1 VRGLF
6 VTGTDTGVGKTIV
19 SAALVASMAAAGEH
33 VRAYKPAVTGLND
46 LREAAA
52 RGAWP
57 ADHELLGLAAGM
69 DPELVSPLR
78 FGPAV
83 SPHLAAQLSGQRI
96 TSEQLLEGAVAAA
109 GTVTEDSALVVEGV
123 GGLLVPLSDDY
134 AILDLAVA
142 LALPLVIV
150 ARPGLGTINHALLT
164 IRAARSVGLEVCA
177 VVLTPWPAEPTTLEL
192 SNRESIQR
200 LGHVSVE
207 GLEEIAGPEL
217 AKLASAGD
225 RLPWREWLGAPAG
238 EDD

>member
-19 SAALVASMAAAGEH
+19 SAALLASMAAAGER
-33 VRAYKPAVTGLND
+33 VRAYKPAVTGLED
-46 LREAAA
+46 AQEAEA
-52 RGAWP
+52 RGVWP
-57 ADHELLGLAAGM
+57 PDHELLGLAAGM

-96 TSEQLLEGAVAAA
+96 TSEQLLSGARAAA
-109 GTVTEDSALVVEGV
+109 GTEDSVLVVEGV
-123 GGLLVPLSDDY
+123 GGLLAPLSEDY
-134 AILDLAVA
+134 AIIDLAVA

-150 ARPGLGTINHALLT
+150 ARPGLGTINHTLLT
-164 IRAARSVGLEVCA
+164 IRAARSVGVEVRA

-192 SNRESIQR
+192 SNRQSIQR
-200 LGHVSVE
+200 LGHVPVE

-217 AKLASAGD
+217 ANLALAGD
-225 RLPWREWLGAPAG
+225 TLPWRGWLGASVA
-238 EDD
+238 EDG

>member
-6 VTGTDTGVGKTIV
+6 VTGTDTSVGKTIV
-19 SAALVASMAAAGEH
+19 SASLLASMAAAGER
-33 VRAYKPAVTGLND
+33 VRAYKPAVTGLD
-46 LREAAA
+46 DAKEAAA

-96 TSEQLLEGAVAAA
+96 TSEQLLAGARAAA
-109 GTVTEDSALVVEGV
+109 GEAAEDNTLVVEGV
-123 GGLLVPLSDDY
+123 GGLLVPLSEDY
-134 AILDLAVA
+134 AVLDLALA
-142 LALPLVIV
+142 LALALVIV
-150 ARPGLGTINHALLT
+150 ARPGLGTINHTLLT
-164 IRAARSVGLEVCA
+164 IRAARSAGLKVCA

-200 LGHVSVE
+200 SGQVPVE
-207 GLEEIAGPEL
+207 ALEEIAGPEL
-217 AKLASAGD
+217 WKLASAGD
-225 RLPWREWLGAPAG
+225 TLPWRGWVG
-238 EDD
+238 